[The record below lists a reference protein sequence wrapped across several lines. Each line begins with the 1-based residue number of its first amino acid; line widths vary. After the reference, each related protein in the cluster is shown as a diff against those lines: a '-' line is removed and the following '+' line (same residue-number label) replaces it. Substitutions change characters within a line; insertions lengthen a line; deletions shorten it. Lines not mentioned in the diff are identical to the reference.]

1 MKKSSFANDL
11 YHDMLK
17 NVETKSDSYLADKE
31 VEEALTLISEAAL
44 IFNECNLPK
53 EAKALNSILKKL
65 KG

>member
-17 NVETKSDSYLADKE
+17 NVETNSDSYVDSKE
-31 VEEALTLISEAAL
+31 VEEALHLISEAAL
-44 IFNECNLPK
+44 IFNECNLNK
-53 EAKALNSILKKL
+53 EAKALNSIFKKL

>member
-17 NVETKSDSYLADKE
+17 NVETKTDSYLTDKE
-31 VEEALTLISEAAL
+31 VEQALHLISEAAL
-44 IFNECNLPK
+44 IFSECNLSK
-53 EAKALNSILKKL
+53 EANALNAILKKI